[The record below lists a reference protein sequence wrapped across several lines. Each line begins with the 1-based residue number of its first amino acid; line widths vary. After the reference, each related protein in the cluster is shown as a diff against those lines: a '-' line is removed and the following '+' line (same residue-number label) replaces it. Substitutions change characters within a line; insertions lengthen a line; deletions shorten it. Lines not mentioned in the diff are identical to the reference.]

1 MGEDGAGRGSVRLR
15 TVSVEPSAIE
25 PSTHCALG
33 LLLPVH
39 PLRASPAFTGESEAS
54 QRPARARTWEAE
66 PLAVET
72 VLYCD

>member
-1 MGEDGAGRGSVRLR
+1 MN
-15 TVSVEPSAIE
+15 P
-25 PSTHCALG
+25 
-33 LLLPVH
+33 H

-54 QRPARARTWEAE
+54 QRPAQARTWEAE